1 MKVHEILTENPVV
14 WGAVWIMRMLA
25 AGQKAMPAARTF
37 GEKLLQSLKGT
48 KRFYASPKQAQKLEG
63 LSKEA
68 SDLANTIAKLK
79 AKQADPKTAM
89 QARQR
94 LEEVKNEM
102 QALLKEVAKNKKRDM
117 DMF

>member
-1 MKVHEILTENPVV
+1 
-14 WGAVWIMRMLA
+14 MRMLA

-37 GEKLLQSLKGT
+37 GEKLLQTLKGS
-48 KRFYASPKQAQKLEG
+48 KRYYANPAQAQRLES

-79 AKQADPKTAM
+79 AAKADPKQAF

-94 LEEVKNEM
+94 LEEVKTEM
-102 QALLKEVAKNKKRDM
+102 QAILKEVAKNRKSDM
-117 DMF
+117 EMF